1 MQKFS
6 FDLRN
11 LKTVTYH
18 ELDFRWGSE
27 NYKLLLERLKTSSRY
42 EKVVFGDQFKEAPYF
57 QIQHMRNEYAEHD
70 RIINQLYKG
79 TFQMRHQ
86 QSQELYEYLEAIYK
100 VPIKKHV
107 SGERFIKTQKYGVV
121 VFPTDMIE
129 EVEESVAQHLVVA
142 ITADGE
148 FKTYLVL
155 TTHTDAS
162 KLCEPLVK
170 ARCDFF
176 KYYEV
181 VKEKYPEFAH
191 EQLDLLETS
200 FLDIIDNKEK

>member
-42 EKVVFGDQFKEAPYF
+42 EKVVFGSQFKYLPYSL
-57 QIQHMRNEYAEHD
+57 IQSIRDDYAEHD

-86 QSQELYEYLEAIYK
+86 QSEELYEYLEAIYK
-100 VPIKKHV
+100 VPL
-107 SGERFIKTQKYGVV
+107 RKYI
-121 VFPTDMIE
+121 PNI
-129 EVEESVAQHLVVA
+129 S
-142 ITADGE
+142 
-148 FKTYLVL
+148 
-155 TTHTDAS
+155 
-162 KLCEPLVK
+162 
-170 ARCDFF
+170 
-176 KYYEV
+176 
-181 VKEKYPEFAH
+181 
-191 EQLDLLETS
+191 
-200 FLDIIDNKEK
+200 